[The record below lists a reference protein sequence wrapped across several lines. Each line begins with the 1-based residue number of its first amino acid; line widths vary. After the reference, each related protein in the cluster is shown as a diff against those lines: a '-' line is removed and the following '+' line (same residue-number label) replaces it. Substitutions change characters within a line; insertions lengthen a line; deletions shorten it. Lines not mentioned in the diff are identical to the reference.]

1 MDTGDHAKP
10 VEDRA
15 DAVESLE
22 SMLARG
28 IKSTARQG
36 GEGPNWRAAG
46 HETPKGEVNR

>member
-22 SMLARG
+22 TMLKRG
-28 IKSTARQG
+28 IKSSAKQG
-36 GEGPNWRAAG
+36 GEGPNWREAG
-46 HETPKGEVNR
+46 HEASKHEVNR